1 MRTLLRLFIYLHR
14 DLPNGN
20 THLQLLSLH
29 TRVFTQIVHKHW
41 DQVMT
46 EKGKTPKLTKSEVSY
61 FNTFTDIRERAK
73 TAK

>member
-1 MRTLLRLFIYLHR
+1 MIYQMGILIYSYSH
-14 DLPNGN
+14 
-20 THLQLLSLH
+20 
-29 TRVFTQIVHKHW
+29 FTQIVHKHW

-46 EKGKTPKLTKSEVSY
+46 ERGKTPKLTKSEVSY